1 MIYDNT
7 DKVYYSDYASKRL
20 ASGTYLEMM
29 INRSVDDYGV
39 LCDATLGQF
48 VANAHLYQSWTF
60 SNGVKISNN
69 EYFVIGDNWEDNG
82 SSIIYNTNV
91 QIYYNVGSSGNRPA
105 ANTIIDNDG
114 STKWPNCDYAPG
126 SDIVYWANKTAH
138 KISYTS
144 SSTMPSVIGLDTDGG
159 TQIVVTTFLSSN
171 TLSSKKH
178 DFIGFGNFDE

>member
-39 LCDATLGQF
+39 LCDTTLGQF
-48 VANAHLYQSWTF
+48 VADAHLYKSCTF
-60 SNGVKISNN
+60 NNGVKTSND
-69 EYFVIGDNWEDNG
+69 EYFIIGDSWEDNG
-82 SSIIYNTNV
+82 SRIIYNRSV
-91 QIYYNVGSSGNRPA
+91 QVYYNVGSSGNCPA

-114 STKWPNCDYAPG
+114 NTKWPNYDYAPG

-144 SSTMPSVIGLDTDGG
+144 SSTMPSLIGLDSDGG

-171 TLSSKKH
+171 TSSSKKN
-178 DFIGFGNFDE
+178 DFIGLGNFDE